1 MTSKSA
7 QNEMSPRDRADFGY
21 ARVRNAAYEA
31 VQKLWRRRKENGLT
45 QQALAESIGMDP
57 ARLSKYLN
65 GPGNWT
71 LRTFGE
77 LVEGLDGEAEIRVF
91 GLEDQLSTRPNFH
104 AYADYDE
111 SQIQQLI
118 VSGSS
123 KKATLI
129 STVPQ
134 TASVK
139 K

>member
-7 QNEMSPRDRADFGY
+7 LNEMSPRDRADFGY

-45 QQALAESIGMDP
+45 QQALAASIGMDP
-57 ARLSKYLN
+57 ARLSKYLS

-77 LVEGLDGEAEIRVF
+77 LVEGLDGEAEIKVF

-104 AYADYDE
+104 AYADYE
-111 SQIQQLI
+111 SQVGQLI
-118 VSGSS
+118 
-123 KKATLI
+123 
-129 STVPQ
+129 
-134 TASVK
+134 
-139 K
+139 